1 MPDKEIVLPD
11 LSEKEMKILES
22 AIKIFSSKGY
32 SAATTKEIS
41 QESGIAEGTL
51 FKHFKTKKDL
61 LRGVLVLT
69 IRKFSG
75 KLVLQP
81 VKKIL
86 NSRRDNKSL
95 ENIIKELL
103 IDRIKLVESVFPMIR
118 VVTTEALYHSDV
130 REALRESIINPA
142 IENFEVF
149 FKEMSMQGLIRNDVD
164 FKTVLRNVLGNIFML
179 IIQNKVLDDKITDE
193 DIESTVKVI
202 INGIGFIENK

>member
-1 MPDKEIVLPD
+1 MPDQQIDLPD
-11 LSEKEMKILES
+11 LSEREMKILES

-51 FKHFKTKKDL
+51 FKYFKTKKDL

-69 IRKFSG
+69 IRKFSS

-86 NSRRDNKSL
+86 NSQRDDKSL
-95 ENIIKELL
+95 ENIVKELL
-103 IDRIKLVESVFPMIR
+103 LDRLRLAESIFPMIR
-118 VVTTEALYHSDV
+118 VVATEALYHSDV

-149 FKEMSMQGLIRNDVD
+149 FKEMSMQGLIRKDID
-164 FKTVLRNVLGNIFML
+164 FKAVLRNVLGNIFML
-179 IIQNKVLDDKITDE
+179 IMQNKVLGDKITDE
-193 DIESTVKVI
+193 DIENTVKVI
-202 INGIGFIENK
+202 INGISLIEKK

>member
-1 MPDKEIVLPD
+1 MPDQEIDLPD
-11 LSEKEMKILES
+11 LSEKEIKILES

-51 FKHFKTKKDL
+51 FKYFKTKKDL
-61 LRGVLVLT
+61 LRGVMVLT
-69 IRKFSG
+69 IRKFSS
-75 KLVLQP
+75 KLVIEP

-86 NSRRDNKSL
+86 NSQRDDKSL

-103 IDRIKLVESVFPMIR
+103 IDRLRLIESIFPMVR
-118 VVTTEALYHSDV
+118 VVATEALYHSDV

-149 FKEMSMQGLIRNDVD
+149 FKEMSAQGLVRNDID

-179 IIQNKVLDDKITDE
+179 IMQNKVLGDKITDE
-193 DIESTVKVI
+193 EIENTVKVI
-202 INGIGFIENK
+202 INGIGFIKKK